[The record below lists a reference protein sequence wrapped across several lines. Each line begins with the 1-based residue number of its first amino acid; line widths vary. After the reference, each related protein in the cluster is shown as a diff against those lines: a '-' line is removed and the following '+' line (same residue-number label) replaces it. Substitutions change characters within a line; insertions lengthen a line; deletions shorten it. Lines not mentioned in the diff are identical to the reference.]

1 MSVAAYP
8 SEYASF
14 IFVFIHFYFV
24 LWELLFYV
32 MHGFYI
38 YVLEI
43 DVFELDNNAAA
54 AAAAENVNR

>member
-14 IFVFIHFYFV
+14 IFVFIHFY
-24 LWELLFYV
+24 LLFYV
-32 MHGFYI
+32 MHGFYV
-38 YVLEI
+38 YASEI

-54 AAAAENVNR
+54 AAENVNR